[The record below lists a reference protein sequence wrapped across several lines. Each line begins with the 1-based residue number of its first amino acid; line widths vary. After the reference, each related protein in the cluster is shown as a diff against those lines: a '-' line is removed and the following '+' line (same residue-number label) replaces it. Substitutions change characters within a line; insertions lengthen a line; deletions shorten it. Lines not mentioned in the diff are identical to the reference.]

1 MRASVLMR
9 RWPWPWHSYGPAV
22 ALTLDYAVNTDKYLI
37 CFADR
42 TYNLRSEGEIG
53 RGLFTGMLQFAEVM
67 DEGMRIDPRHVNE
80 HL

>member
-1 MRASVLMR
+1 MS
-9 RWPWPWHSYGPAV
+9 
-22 ALTLDYAVNTDKYLI
+22 NKIKYLV

-67 DEGMRIDPRHVNE
+67 YEGVRIDQRHVDE
-80 HL
+80 HLQDRLRGGR